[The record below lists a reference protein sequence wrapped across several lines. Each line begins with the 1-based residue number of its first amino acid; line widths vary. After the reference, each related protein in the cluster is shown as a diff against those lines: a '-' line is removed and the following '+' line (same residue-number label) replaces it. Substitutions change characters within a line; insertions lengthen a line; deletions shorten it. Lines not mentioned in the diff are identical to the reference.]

1 MPVPFTVELKV
12 TAWHQFPLCLKPHI
26 GWSLDHKTFYKY
38 PLRSNM
44 KKDNDFINW
53 FLLDGKLVGKNSLG
67 NLKCNAVT
75 FVHFKIFGLNY
86 LYFRH
91 SLFET
96 YNMIDG
102 VLHSRPTWCCYS
114 STHLAT
120 KLRRKQETCGRS
132 RTEINL

>member
-1 MPVPFTVELKV
+1 MAIWSFKVKKVPVPFTVELKV

-67 NLKCNAVT
+67 NLKRYAGTFVYFQFFCLNRVGACTTIFLYSNAVM
-75 FVHFKIFGLNY
+75 FVCFQIFGQNY
-86 LYFRH
+86 FH
-91 SLFET
+91 FWQSL
-96 YNMIDG
+96 
-102 VLHSRPTWCCYS
+102 
-114 STHLAT
+114 
-120 KLRRKQETCGRS
+120 
-132 RTEINL
+132 TEFLCMLPW